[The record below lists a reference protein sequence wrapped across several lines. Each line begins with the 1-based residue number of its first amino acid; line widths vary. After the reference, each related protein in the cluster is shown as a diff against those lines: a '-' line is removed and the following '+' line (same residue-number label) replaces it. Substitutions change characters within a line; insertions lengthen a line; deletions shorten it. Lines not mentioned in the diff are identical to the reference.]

1 MATLRPTVKTKLK
14 TGMYIV
20 YIRVVHNRQSSFIR
34 TSWMVNDK
42 GIKGKDVIDPFVIQ
56 QTSNLISRYYS
67 VLNQINT
74 SNWTASEVVA
84 YLTTTTEDMSFSD
97 YARKHIKKLIKRGQ
111 ERTSRN
117 YKWALNH
124 MERFALTDNI
134 MFSRL
139 TSAFLN
145 RWIESLSETNRC
157 KEQYPVCIREIY
169 KAAMKEYNDEEQGIV
184 KLKNPWCNVVIPR
197 SDIPE
202 KRAIPASMLRKF
214 FNVVLIVVD
223 SLTLLWSSVRM

>member
-1 MATLRPTVKTKLK
+1 MATLKPTVKSKLK

-42 GIKGKDVIDPFVIQ
+42 GIKGKDVIDPYVIQ

-67 VLNQINT
+67 ALNQINT

-84 YLTTTTEDMSFSD
+84 YLTTSAEDMSFSD
-97 YARKHIKKLIKRGQ
+97 YARKHIEKLIKRGQ

-124 MERFALTDNI
+124 MERFAHTDNI
-134 MFSRL
+134 IFSRL
-139 TSAFLN
+139 TSSFLN

-169 KAAMKEYNDEEQGIV
+169 KAAMKEYNDEEQGIA

-214 FNVVLIVVD
+214 FNVVPDRSSHSVCVD
-223 SLTLLWSSVRM
+223 

>member
-1 MATLRPTVKTKLK
+1 MS
-14 TGMYIV
+14 
-20 YIRVVHNRQSSFIR
+20 RQSPVDILDDGR
-34 TSWMVNDK
+34 V
-42 GIKGKDVIDPFVIQ
+42 
-56 QTSNLISRYYS
+56 
-67 VLNQINT
+67 NQINT

-84 YLTTTTEDMSFSD
+84 YLTNSAEDMSFSD
-97 YARKHIKKLIKRGQ
+97 YARKHIEKLIKRGQ

-124 MERFALTDNI
+124 MERFAHTDNI

-139 TSAFLN
+139 TSSFLN

-169 KAAMKEYNDEEQGIV
+169 KAAMKEYNDEEQGIA

-197 SDIPE
+197 SDTFQ
-202 KRAIPASMLRKF
+202 K
-214 FNVVLIVVD
+214 NVLFRQVCCVS
-223 SLTLLWSSVRM
+223 SLMSSQTEADLPILLWNSVRTLLLYLSACVV

>member
-1 MATLRPTVKTKLK
+1 MATLKPTVKSKLK

-42 GIKGKDVIDPFVIQ
+42 GIKGKDVIDPYVIQ

-67 VLNQINT
+67 ALNQINT

-84 YLTTTTEDMSFSD
+84 YLTTSAEDMSFSD
-97 YARKHIKKLIKRGQ
+97 YARKHIEKLIKRGQ

-124 MERFALTDNI
+124 MERFAHTDNI

-139 TSAFLN
+139 TSSFLN

-169 KAAMKEYNDEEQGIV
+169 KAAMKEYND
-184 KLKNPWCNVVIPR
+184 
-197 SDIPE
+197 
-202 KRAIPASMLRKF
+202 
-214 FNVVLIVVD
+214 
-223 SLTLLWSSVRM
+223 